1 MFMGQSLLLRPD
13 GTVPVRGA
21 AFKGFGLSG
30 ILHDHERSPWN
41 SGFGKTHNYLW
52 VEGRCWGVG
61 ATEMLGGVSLIQMG
75 ITGMLQSQVVQF
87 VVWFCP
93 STP

>member
-1 MFMGQSLLLRPD
+1 MGQSLLLRPD

-41 SGFGKTHNYLW
+41 SGFGKTQTLNTTTSGLR
-52 VEGRCWGVG
+52 VDAGV
-61 ATEMLGGVSLIQMG
+61 
-75 ITGMLQSQVVQF
+75 
-87 VVWFCP
+87 
-93 STP
+93 